1 MKSKK
6 LQQVDRCHIDTLNTL
21 LANQSAEEVQHRL
34 GIGINTWQKLRRG
47 EAIRQSVA
55 ARLIERAQT
64 AQAQ

>member
-6 LQQVDRCHIDTLNTL
+6 LQQVDRCHIDALNTL

-47 EAIRQSVA
+47 EAIRPSVA